1 MRCNQ
6 QWCIPTASSLLLLC
20 ALCSTPPAAAQ
31 VTCTVSYNCHGST
44 QCAYV
49 VGGPIT
55 RQFASASE
63 CNTQAAAVGDGPTTI
78 GRAAVVQQGAYMLGQ
93 QLHNLLF
100 DQPAQPAAPLDPAM
114 QQQQLA
120 AQQLNNSGNYLL
132 KKNDYAGAIN
142 EFEQA
147 LAIEPNDQDILHNLK
162 GQNRRNGMPS
172 WPDKPTAR

>member
-1 MRCNQ
+1 
-6 QWCIPTASSLLLLC
+6 
-20 ALCSTPPAAAQ
+20 
-31 VTCTVSYNCHGST
+31 
-44 QCAYV
+44 
-49 VGGPIT
+49 
-55 RQFASASE
+55 
-63 CNTQAAAVGDGPTTI
+63 
-78 GRAAVVQQGAYMLGQ
+78 MLGQ